1 MAVGNSLKK
10 PIIGILGGIG
20 SGKTTAAREFAKL
33 GCAVIDADEI
43 AHELL
48 DEPAIK
54 ERIVSLFG
62 RAVLG
67 DEGRISRDELAAV
80 VFSDREKL
88 DSLCGIL
95 HPPVLAETERLIERY
110 QADAEVKA
118 IVLDMPLLLEIG
130 WDKRCERLIFVDCDE
145 KKRRKRLQ
153 NAGKSGFFNKNQLK
167 SRENF
172 QIPLDKKAEIA
183 DDVVDNNSDCSAL
196 VRQIA
201 DIFNNIMGAR

>member
-118 IVLDMPLLLEIG
+118 IVLDMPLLVEVG
-130 WDKRCERLIFVDCDE
+130 WDKRCERVIFVDCSE

>member
-1 MAVGNSLKK
+1 MAVGNPLKK

-95 HPPVLAETERLIERY
+95 HPPVLAETERLLERY
-110 QADAEVKA
+110 EADAEVKA
-118 IVLDMPLLLEIG
+118 IVLDMPLLVEIG